1 MGMVKLK
8 QEEEAMRFLCSYYE
22 NYPEHH
28 QTTISAMHAQGI
40 KDADAVVAVL
50 EAKGLVTVRNE
61 YKEANRWEY
70 PVRLTSKGKSYFSE
84 KQKEKRISKRQFLHD
99 ALIAVIGAAVGALL
113 TLFSTQRSEGSETSN
128 V

>member
-1 MGMVKLK
+1 MVKLK
-8 QEEEAMRFLCSYYE
+8 QEDEAMRFLCSYYE

-50 EAKGLVTVRNE
+50 EAKGLVTVRTE
-61 YKEANRWEY
+61 YKEANRSVY

-84 KQKEKRISKRQFLHD
+84 KQEEKRISKRQFLHD
-99 ALIAVIGAAVGALL
+99 AIITVIGAVAGALL
-113 TLFSTQRSEGSETSN
+113 TFFFTQRSEESETSSS
-128 V
+128 